1 MSYKDIPQELKDL
14 KQWVC
19 YRDKAPLSPLYNGNA
34 SPTNPDHW
42 GTFEQAVR
50 AIEKYNYKGIGFVF
64 TDTTPYCGIDIDH
77 CINTDTGEINHNA
90 LDIIQTM
97 DTYTELSPSGTG
109 LHIIYK
115 GKNHPTDWKKKKTD
129 ALGKG
134 VDLEMYQEQRYF
146 RVTGNQ
152 YGDYSAVCEA
162 ESMAELVYNTY
173 FSKTEDKPVVTPT
186 PDIQPLSDCGNSQSL
201 SDDRIIELASKN
213 NRSFSSLYSGNTANY
228 SNDDSKADAALCSI
242 LAFYTKDTTQI
253 DRIFRK
259 SGLMRDKWDRP
270 TAGSTYGKITID
282 YALSKNT
289 ASYDAD
295 YYSKNTPV
303 ADLIK
308 PETVGSNEPF
318 RIEIPKFSFEDIKY
332 WEQNAISTAEHF
344 ANCIKDYVCYV
355 PELKGFMI
363 WNGCVWVED
372 IDGCA
377 VMGCVKQF
385 VKNCYDCIPSK
396 KSTVSVAKERLSEQG
411 RTKEEIES
419 LPLNK
424 ITEEAKLTKEEQE
437 EIENEN
443 QALDYIAKYY
453 KQQLSLKARK
463 SIIEDTHDLL
473 NVSYKNFDNK
483 PLIFNVLNGT
493 LDLST
498 MTLYDHRKEDY
509 LTVVANVIYDPTATA
524 PIWTNFIDTVFCG
537 NQKDALF
544 MQKALGYNLSGKKNA
559 ECCFLCYGPTTR
571 NGKGTLFNTILDVF
585 GGYGKQME
593 FSTIARAKNQK
604 DGSSP
609 SPDIIRLKGARLV
622 SASEPKKGVYF
633 DESLLKQLTG
643 RDPITA
649 RSLYKEPIQFF
660 PEFSIFISAN
670 NKPGVSDPS
679 LFQSDRLK
687 QIDFNRHFSE
697 EEQDKNLKDKLIE
710 PSVKSAVLNWLIE
723 GYILYNREGLIP
735 TENMKASLKEYQDD
749 SDIIQQYI
757 NERLEEATHE
767 HMNEC
772 MKGTKVRNDY
782 IEWCKYMGVTPM
794 GRATFKE
801 EMKKHGVSYCIS
813 HHQDVIFNYNLKSEF
828 AFDVCT

>member
-1 MSYKDIPQELKDL
+1 MSYKDIPQELKNL

-19 YRDKAPLSPLYNGNA
+19 YIDKAPLSPLYKGNA

-50 AIEKYNYKGIGFVF
+50 AVDKYKYKGIGFVF
-64 TDTTPYCGIDIDH
+64 TDTTPYCGVDIDH
-77 CINTDTGEINHNA
+77 CINPDTGEINHHA
-90 LDIIQTM
+90 LDIVEQM
-97 DTYTELSPSGTG
+97 DSYTELSPSGTG

-129 ALGKG
+129 ALDKG

-152 YGDYSAVCEA
+152 YGNHSAVCEA
-162 ESMAELVYNTY
+162 ENKAQLVYNTY
-173 FSKTEDKPVVTPT
+173 FGKPEDKPVVTPAFGT
-186 PDIQPLSDCGNSQSL
+186 QPMKSHGDGQNLSDGK
-201 SDDRIIELASKN
+201 IIELAGRY
-213 NRSFSSLYSGNTANY
+213 NRNFSGLYSGHTAEY
-228 SNDDSKADAALCSI
+228 GNDDSRADAALCSI
-242 LAFYTKDTTQI
+242 LAFYTKDSTQI
-253 DRIFRK
+253 DRIFRQ

-270 TAGSTYGKITID
+270 TSGSTYGNMTIKN
-282 YALSKNT
+282 ALRLVT
-289 ASYDAD
+289 ASYNDRKSEPPVVHLKQAD
-295 YYSKNTPV
+295 SS
-303 ADLIK
+303 AA
-308 PETVGSNEPF
+308 ETNKEPF
-318 RIEIPKFSFEDIKY
+318 RIEIPKFSFDDIKY
-332 WEQNAISTAEHF
+332 WEQNPISIAEHF

-372 IDGCA
+372 VDSCI

-385 VKNCYDCIPSK
+385 VKNCYDCIPSTK
-396 KSTVSVAKERLSEQG
+396 NTVSVAKERLLEQG
-411 RTKEEIES
+411 KNKEEIES
-419 LPLNK
+419 
-424 ITEEAKLTKEEQE
+424 
-437 EIENEN
+437 ENGM
-443 QALDYIAKYY
+443 LDCARRYY
-453 KQQLSLKARK
+453 SQQLSLKARK
-463 SIIEDTHDLL
+463 NIVEDTHDLL
-473 NVSYKNFDNK
+473 SVSYKNFDNK

-493 LDLST
+493 LDLTT
-498 MTLYDHRKEDY
+498 MTLYKHKKEDY
-509 LTVVANVIYDPTATA
+509 LTVVANVIYDPTAFA
-524 PIWTNFIDTVFCG
+524 PIWTNFIDTIFCG
-537 NQKDALF
+537 NKKDALF

-559 ECCFLCYGPTTR
+559 ECCFICYGASTR

-649 RSLYKEPIQFF
+649 RGLYKEPVQFF

-670 NKPGVSDPS
+670 NLPNVSDIS

-687 QIDFNRHFSE
+687 RIDFNRHFSE
-697 EEQDKNLKDKLIE
+697 DEQDRNLKDKLID
-710 PSVKSAVLNWLIE
+710 PNVKSAVLNWLIE
-723 GYILYNREGLIP
+723 GYRLYNREGLKA
-735 TENMKASLKEYQDD
+735 TESMKTGLQEYQSD

-757 NERLEEATHE
+757 NERLQEATHE

-772 MKGTKVRNDY
+772 MKSTKVRNDY
-782 IEWCKYMGVTPM
+782 IEWCKYMGVTPI
-794 GRATFKE
+794 GKATFKE
-801 EMKKHGVSYCIS
+801 EMRKHGVIYMIS
-813 HHQDVIFNYNLKSEF
+813 HKQDVILNYNIKGDF
-828 AFDVCT
+828 TFNFCT